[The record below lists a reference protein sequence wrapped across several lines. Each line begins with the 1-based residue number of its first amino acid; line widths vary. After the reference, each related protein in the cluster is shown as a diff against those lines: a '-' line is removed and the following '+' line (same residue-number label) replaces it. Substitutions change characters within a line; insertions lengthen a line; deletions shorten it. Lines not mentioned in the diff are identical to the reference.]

1 MHFDHYFV
9 TNQEMCS
16 VMTLVVKIVFTIIT
30 FFTRLDSVLISCSEA
45 IDDPALTFTP
55 AVVDEDGGSDQVSG
69 GTELMSQ
76 EHVALI
82 SPDGTQQV
90 GTV

>member
-1 MHFDHYFV
+1 M
-9 TNQEMCS
+9 
-16 VMTLVVKIVFTIIT
+16 
-30 FFTRLDSVLISCSEA
+30 LISCSEA

-76 EHVALI
+76 QHVALI